1 MGCCFV
7 VAIIYN
13 IPRFLEFRTVPFHEV
28 ENTLREED
36 ITNNRTVGKEISEVC
51 SEVLKITCF

>member
-13 IPRFLEFRTVPFHEV
+13 IPKFWEFRTASLNEI
-28 ENTLREED
+28 ENNLNEED
-36 ITNNRTVGKEISEVC
+36 ITNNRTVDKDISEVY
-51 SEVLKITCF
+51 LTF